1 MPARRASDV
10 WVFVLIFC
18 VSLIVY
24 WPAVDGALL
33 WDDTAHITPPDLQS
47 LDGLRRI
54 WLERQATQQYYP
66 LLHTAFWVE
75 HQLWG
80 DSVAGYHLTNILLH
94 AFAACLLVVIVRGF
108 RRPAAPLAG
117 LLFALHPVCV
127 EAVAWISEQKSTL
140 SAVFYLASAL
150 VYLRFDRDRR
160 KPQYFLA
167 FGLFVLALFSKTV
180 TATLPVAL
188 LIVLWWQRGRV
199 EWKRDIA
206 PLVPWVFV
214 GAAAGLFT
222 AWVERTDIG
231 AQGADF
237 NLSIGQRVLIAG
249 RALWFYLGKQLWPS
263 NLTFIYPRWDIRTDI
278 AWQYLFPVGAVL
290 ILIWFAILARR
301 GQRGPLSALLY
312 FVVTLFPVLG
322 FLNVFPFIYS
332 FVADHFQY
340 LAGLAV
346 VIPAAILLTDFAN
359 RLHGTLRAIV
369 PMVIPLTFATLT
381 WRQSAM
387 YRNPET
393 FYRETLRRNPSA
405 WMAHNNLA
413 NLLAH
418 VPGCSDEALQE
429 YQAAVR
435 LKPDYAE
442 AHYNLANLLI
452 REDPE
457 SAIAHYRDAVR
468 FKPDFADA
476 HANLATAL
484 ARTPSRLPEAVA
496 QYQEAIRLQPGLAV
510 THFDLANALSRMPDR
525 SSEAITEYQKA
536 IELNPDFLEARYN
549 LALALAKFPVHS
561 QEAIEQLEVVL
572 RMRPDLADARNLLAR
587 LREKQR

>member
-1 MPARRASDV
+1 M
-10 WVFVLIFC
+10 WIFVLIFC
-18 VSLIVY
+18 ASLIVY

-33 WDDTAHITPPDLQS
+33 WDDSGHVTPPGLQS

-66 LLHTAFWVE
+66 LLHTAFWIE

-94 AFAACLLVVIVRGF
+94 ALAACLLVMIVR
-108 RRPAAPLAG
+108 RLWRPAAPLAG

-150 VYLRFDRDRR
+150 VYLRFDRYRR
-160 KPQYFLA
+160 KRQYFLA
-167 FGLFVLALFSKTV
+167 FGLFVLALLSKTV

-188 LIVLWWQRGRV
+188 LIVLWWQRGRL

-214 GAAAGLFT
+214 GGASGLFT

-249 RALWFYLGKQLWPS
+249 RALWFYLSKLLWPS
-263 NLTFIYPRWDIRTDI
+263 NLTFIYPHWDVRTDV
-278 AWQYLFPVGAVL
+278 AWQYLFPAGVVV

-301 GQRGPLSALLY
+301 GRRGPLSALLY
-312 FVVTLFPVLG
+312 FAVTLFPVLG
-322 FLNVFPFIYS
+322 FLNVYPFVYS

-340 LAGLAV
+340 LASLALLV
-346 VIPAAILLTDFAN
+346 PAAILLTDLAN
-359 RLHGTLRAIV
+359 RLHGVPRAIV
-369 PMVIPLTFATLT
+369 PAIIPLTLAILT
-381 WRQSAM
+381 WRQSGI
-387 YRNPET
+387 YRDPET
-393 FYRETLRRNPSA
+393 LYRETIDRNPSA

-413 NLLAH
+413 NVLAH
-418 VPGCSDEALQE
+418 VPGRSDEALKE
-429 YQAAVR
+429 YQAAV
-435 LKPDYAE
+435 LLEPDYAE

-452 REDPE
+452 RNDPE
-457 SAIAHYRDAVR
+457 SAIDHYRAAVR

-496 QYQEAIRLQPGLAV
+496 EYQTAIRLLPALAV
-510 THFDLANALSRMPDR
+510 THFDLANALSQMPNR
-525 SSEAITEYQKA
+525 SPEAIAEYQKA

-549 LALALAKFPVHS
+549 LALALANVPGRS
-561 QEAIEQLEVVL
+561 QEAIAQLEVVL
-572 RMRPDLADARNLLAR
+572 RMRPDLADARNLLERVRAPGR
-587 LREKQR
+587 AK